1 MVPLR
6 RHQLACL
13 SESGWATVLAR
24 PWDPVARDCLDH
36 WATRRL
42 PLVVTRQPVDAA
54 AGAWIALGLCCP
66 KRWDR
71 RRLALQVPRTAVLFF
86 DEFPRLADVRWM
98 LPPSARAAVRE
109 LLAGLDEQHATARVF
124 GSYGWQAISGLDHV
138 RPDSDLDLAIGVEGP
153 THADAA
159 ARVLQSFGAARLR
172 LDGEFIFLD
181 GAAVAWREWIVWRAG
196 RARALLV
203 KRLEGA
209 SLQRDAAPCDHAQ
222 GLRLGLG
229 LGLGLAAG

>member
-13 SESGWATVLAR
+13 SEAGWATVLAR
-24 PWDPVARDCLDH
+24 PWDAVARDCLDH
-36 WATRRL
+36 WATHRL

-54 AGAWIALGLCCP
+54 AGAWIALGLSSP

-98 LPPSARAAVRE
+98 LPQSARAAVRE
-109 LLAGLDEQHATARVF
+109 LLAGLDAHHATTRVF
-124 GSYGWQAISGLDHV
+124 GSYGWQAISGLDHAS
-138 RPDSDLDLAIGVEGP
+138 PASDLDLAIGVEGP
-153 THADAA
+153 RHADAA

-181 GAAVAWREWIVWRAG
+181 GAAVAWREWIEWRAG

-209 SLQRDAAPCDHAQ
+209 SLQRDAAPRDLAH
-222 GLRLGLG
+222 GM
-229 LGLGLAAG
+229 GLAG